1 MIPKI
6 IHYSWFSGD
15 KYPADIERYIHLWH
29 DILPDYK
36 FVLWDMKRLND
47 EIDSDFVR
55 EAISQRKWAF
65 AADYTRLFAI
75 NKYGGVWFDTDVELF
90 KNIDDLLGC
99 ECFIGKESW
108 ANSDGLVYLTSHFMG
123 AVKGHPFIKECLD
136 YYKGRHFIVGS
147 DENGKALL
155 DQTMI
160 SQMQS
165 EIAERYGLD
174 RREKNKDK
182 AQMLSNGVKV
192 YPSYCF
198 CRPLYTSMKKVYGIH
213 RVAGAWRD
221 KDINPKSMTDPKKL
235 TLRVVI
241 WRLLHYLGIK

>member
-15 KYPADIERYIHLWH
+15 KYPADIERYIHRWH
-29 DILPDYK
+29 ELLPDYK
-36 FVLWDMKRLND
+36 FVLWDMDRLNE

-90 KNIDDLLGC
+90 KNIDDLLDC

-108 ANSDGLVYLTSHFMG
+108 VDSNGLVYVTSHFMG
-123 AVKGHPFIKECLD
+123 AVQGHSFIKESLA
-136 YYKGRHFIVGS
+136 YYKNRHFIVGK
-147 DENGKALL
+147 DENGALRL
-155 DQTMI
+155 DQTTI
-160 SQMQS
+160 SLMQS

-182 AQMLSNGVKV
+182 PQMLSNGVKV

-213 RVAGAWRD
+213 RVAGAWRN
-221 KDINPKSMTDPKKL
+221 KNVNPKSMTDPKKV
-235 TLRVVI
+235 TLRVVA
-241 WRLLHYLGIK
+241 WRILHKFRLK

>member
-15 KYPADIERYIHLWH
+15 KYPDDIARYIQRWH
-29 DILPDYK
+29 ELLPDYE
-36 FVLWDMKRLND
+36 FVLWDMKRLNE

-90 KNIDDLLGC
+90 KNIDDLLEC
-99 ECFIGKESW
+99 DCFIGKESW
-108 ANSDGLVYLTSHFMG
+108 INKDGIVYLTSHFMG
-123 AVKGHPFIKECLD
+123 AVKKSPFIRECLD
-136 YYKGRHFIVGS
+136 YYDGRHFIVGF
-147 DENGKALL
+147 DTEGKPVL

-165 EIAERYGLD
+165 EVAEKYGLD
-174 RREKNKDK
+174 RRAKCKDK
-182 AQMLSNGVKV
+182 PQVLTNGVKV

-198 CRPLYTSMKKVYGIH
+198 CRPMYTSMRKVYGIH

-235 TLRVVI
+235 TLRVI
-241 WRLLHYLGIK
+241 AWNILHQIGLK

>member
-15 KYPADIERYIHLWH
+15 KYPDDIAQFIERWH
-29 DILPDYK
+29 KLLPDYE
-36 FVLWDMKRLND
+36 FMLWDMNRLND

-75 NKYGGVWFDTDVELF
+75 KKYGGVWFDTDVELF
-90 KNIDDLLGC
+90 KNIDDLLASD
-99 ECFIGKESW
+99 CFIGKESW
-108 ANSDGLVYLTSHFMG
+108 IDKDGMVYLTSHFMG

-136 YYKGRHFIVGS
+136 YYNDRHFVI
-147 DENGKALL
+147 GKDADGKPLM

-160 SQMQS
+160 SLMQS
-165 EIAERYGLD
+165 EVAEKYGLD
-174 RREKNKDK
+174 RRAKNKDR
-182 AQMLSNGVKV
+182 AQLLTNGVKV

-198 CRPLYTSMKKVYGIH
+198 CRPMYTSMKKVYGIH

-235 TLRVVI
+235 TLKVI
-241 WRLLHYLGIK
+241 AWRLLHLIGLK